1 MFLNDYTS
9 LRTTKKSNDRSLA
22 HGQLQVIS
30 YSTVGTLI
38 DTGSQSVVVANTVEE
53 YCAIILRVD
62 TPSVPP
68 YLTQKSASFLFSF
81 VRFHFHGAT
90 TTTVQYLS

>member
-1 MFLNDYTS
+1 MTLLYE
-9 LRTTKKSNDRSLA
+9 LPKKVMTEVWHMASYKL
-22 HGQLQVIS
+22 S

-68 YLTQKSASFLFSF
+68 YLTQKSASFSF

>member
-1 MFLNDYTS
+1 MTEVWHMASYKL
-9 LRTTKKSNDRSLA
+9 
-22 HGQLQVIS
+22 S

-68 YLTQKSASFLFSF
+68 YLTQKSASFSF

>member
-1 MFLNDYTS
+1 MNDDTS

-22 HGQLQVIS
+22 HGQLQVKLQ
-30 YSTVGTLI
+30 YGRYI
-38 DTGSQSVVVANTVEE
+38 DYTGSQSVVVANTVEE

-68 YLTQKSASFLFSF
+68 YLTQKSASFSF

>member
-1 MFLNDYTS
+1 MTEVWHMASYKL
-9 LRTTKKSNDRSLA
+9 
-22 HGQLQVIS
+22 S

-53 YCAIILRVD
+53 YCAIILLRVD

-68 YLTQKSASFLFSF
+68 YLTQKSASFSF